1 MTYSD
6 KTILIVDDDMMLRS
20 TLRKILHKRMGVTA
34 VEAGDPMEAFEIL
47 KTLSPDAI
55 ILDIQM
61 PYMNGL
67 TVLENLR
74 RIPATRDIPVLACTG
89 MTHKN
94 IVAGLLKMNINAI
107 IAKPFNSDTVVEK
120 LRLILEY
127 SNGDN
132 EVQNEISTVE

>member
-6 KTILIVDDDMMLRS
+6 KTILIVDDDTMLRS
-20 TLRKILHKRMGVTA
+20 TLRKILHKRMGVTV

-127 SNGDN
+127 SGGDN
-132 EVQNEISTVE
+132 EVQNEISTAE